1 MADIT
6 NPFNDYQTVIT
17 KGNGKT
23 NDGTVIKRNLNGMDQ
38 DAFVKILV
46 AEMSHQSPDNPQD
59 STQFVAQMAQF
70 SSVQQM
76 VNLNRTMTFNSAS
89 NTIGKFV
96 TLKDVDGDGKPIRG
110 LVHKVARSGDN
121 ITMFVQ
127 LIDSNNKPVYQQ
139 KYDSNGNPLKDDK
152 GNPLYETVPKYN
164 ADGTPA
170 KDDKGNQLFEP
181 VNKVLEFP
189 YADIASINDGID
201 AKDTQAL
208 EDANTKQSTSEKTTN

>member
-1 MADIT
+1 MANVV
-6 NPFNDYQTVIT
+6 NPFNDYQTITT

-23 NDGTVIKRNLNGMDQ
+23 NDGTVIKRNSNAMDQ
-38 DAFVKILV
+38 DTFVRILV
-46 AEMSHQSPDNPQD
+46 AEMAHQSPDNPQD

-70 SSVQQM
+70 SSVEQM
-76 VNLNRTMTFNSAS
+76 TNLNRTMTFNSAS

-110 LVHKVARSGDN
+110 LVHKVARNGDN

-152 GNPLYETVPKYN
+152 GNPVYETVPKYN